1 MKKPLLFDFV
11 PDKANN
17 TLTIKREFAAGRQLV
32 WDCYTKAE
40 YLSRWFAPTPLTS
53 ITKSMDFR
61 DGGHWHYAM
70 VEPNGTEHWGWT
82 DFVHIQPIDYYTS
95 KDAFCDANGKV
106 NSDLPTAH
114 WKVSFTD
121 LGENTVVETL
131 VTYNSLADLET
142 VINMGM
148 EPGMISTLERL
159 DDLLL
164 EISN

>member
-1 MKKPLLFDFV
+1 
-11 PDKANN
+11 
-17 TLTIKREFAAGRQLV
+17 
-32 WDCYTKAE
+32 
-40 YLSRWFAPTPLTS
+40 
-53 ITKSMDFR
+53 
-61 DGGHWHYAM
+61 M

-164 EISN
+164 EICN